1 MNNIAHIGSHKDLML
16 ALIERELPDPLHW
29 VATDSILTTEGEVQ
43 LVAALG
49 KGGEFIVLKT
59 HHHKDGL
66 ETMDVRESCSLR
78 KTTQVVANASF
89 VREETQLDGILCGDV
104 FYWLEYVEHQDN
116 PCVHNTDNFDD
127 LELKSYRKIDA
138 GGNIPIAELIDIED
152 SLSLDYATMVLV
164 AASGAD
170 EGVVTLWI
178 CTNHGGVL
186 TYVVVHNL
194 TQVLWFPVIDAARLQ
209 LKPFTSPIDGCV
221 LGLTVFGCMAPFT
234 ISFSTGEIQ
243 YLDTQPQAG
252 QLH

>member
-1 MNNIAHIGSHKDLML
+1 MSNIAHIGSHKDLLL
-16 ALIERELPDPLHW
+16 ALIKRELPDPLHW
-29 VATDSILTTEGEVQ
+29 VTTDPILTAEGEVQ

-89 VREETQLDGILCGDV
+89 MREETQLDGILCGDM

-116 PCVHNTDNFDD
+116 PCVHNTDMFDD

-138 GGNIPIAELIDIED
+138 GGNLSIAELIEIED
-152 SLSLDYATMVLV
+152 VLSAEYSTMVLV
-164 AASGAD
+164 AAAGDS
-170 EGVVTLWI
+170 EGVVTIWI
-178 CTNHGGVL
+178 TTGDGGVL
-186 TYVVVHNL
+186 TYVVAHN
-194 TQVLWFPVIDAARLQ
+194 QVRVTGFPVIKDSTLQ
-209 LKPFTSPIDGCV
+209 LKPFTSPIDGTV

-234 ISFSTGEIQ
+234 ISMSTGEIQ